1 MYNNNLF
8 FLFFIVKQM
17 FAFIL
22 TQSILCSYW
31 LELGKSFGDSM
42 LFLACQF
49 VDPTTKAVCAA
60 VTQKITSV
68 DWWREFFS
76 P

>member
-1 MYNNNLF
+1 
-8 FLFFIVKQM
+8 M

-31 LELGKSFGDSM
+31 LELGKSFGDSV

-49 VDPTTKAVCAA
+49 VDPTTKALYAA
-60 VTQKITSV
+60 VTQKIISL
-68 DWWREFFS
+68 DW
-76 P
+76 